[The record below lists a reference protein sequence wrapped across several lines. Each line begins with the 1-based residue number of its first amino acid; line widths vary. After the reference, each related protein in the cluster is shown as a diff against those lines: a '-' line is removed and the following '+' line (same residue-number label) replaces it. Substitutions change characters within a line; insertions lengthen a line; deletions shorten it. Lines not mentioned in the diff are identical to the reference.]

1 MNERLLAAEVS
12 EWLKDSDVPARD
24 ARASVDAAV
33 ARATTTRQAGRRPRP
48 SLPRFAP
55 MGRAMAT
62 SVVAFLLVIFTG
74 TLAAW
79 LLSGGSDPAGLGSG
93 ASPRGSAGV
102 PVHWQTDAVDLQAD
116 AFSLAV
122 NGLVF
127 TIDGTEPTVQ
137 ADPGSPGSP
146 VLELAWVEHGVKQR
160 MVWSFFHDDSDWWVG
175 EIRAYDGFADGQ
187 WVRADGPFFESP
199 LGEAYAGD
207 VRIELVGEGRPEDPG
222 KHVPAELALDGL
234 RLSVPLP
241 GVAGSAAANAVVSQ
255 LVGGIRAIGADLFPQ
270 PTREPR
276 APTPPAPTVAIEAG
290 DLALVVEPLEDGRVR
305 VADDGAGHNLR
316 HVMSVAVTP
325 DDRVWVATR
334 KAIFVLGQ
342 PGQVQVGEGDPQG
355 RIEHIEANDDGSLT
369 VYADGTWRLADGSW
383 TLLEEAPPSAFFY
396 DSELR
401 RQSMT
406 LPDGSTWRMPDE
418 RDEPADPGQEEPAA
432 LELWT
437 REDWIPYML
446 DEIFPEALARYPAAR
461 LDPEFPWPGSRTDV
475 WAYSRRGL
483 SRFADGA
490 WEEVAPAF
498 LAGLAGGPV
507 IVQDVLVDDQDTLW
521 TLVKRDDKG
530 ADAAAAQWLLRLEDD
545 AWSAIALEAPVNKS
559 ARSSSF
565 YALDPLIGGGVR
577 LLERDEELDYRYD
590 AHGLRTVR
598 QLGPQD
604 PVTTSDGAVFG
615 TANPRSAG
623 LIMIPGDGWSS
634 REEAPSG

>member
-48 SLPRFAP
+48 SLPRIAAAGP
-55 MGRAMAT
+55 AMAT
-62 SVVAFLLVIFTG
+62 SAVAFSLVILAG
-74 TLAAW
+74 ALAAW

-93 ASPRGSAGV
+93 ASPRGSDGD
-102 PVHWQTDAVDLQAD
+102 PVHWQTDVVDLQAD

-122 NGLVF
+122 NDFVF
-127 TIDGTEPTVQ
+127 TLAGTEPTVQ
-137 ADPGSPGSP
+137 ADSGSPGAP

-160 MVWSFFHDDSDWWVG
+160 MIWSFFHDESDWWVG

-199 LGEAYAGD
+199 LGAAYEGD
-207 VRIELVGEGRPEDPG
+207 VRVELVGDGRPEDPG
-222 KHVPAELALDGL
+222 KRVPAELALDGL
-234 RLSVPLP
+234 RLSVALP
-241 GVAGSAAANAVVSQ
+241 GAASGAAASAVVSQ
-255 LVGGIRAIGADLFPQ
+255 VLGGIRAIGAELFPQ
-270 PTREPR
+270 PTREPHT
-276 APTPPAPTVAIEAG
+276 PTPTAPTVALEAG

-305 VADDGAGHNLR
+305 VVDDGAGHNLR
-316 HVMSVAVTP
+316 RVVSVALTP
-325 DDRVWVATR
+325 DDHVWVATR

-342 PGQVQVGEGDPQG
+342 PGQVEIGEGGPQG

-369 VYADGTWRLADGSW
+369 VHADGIWRLADGTW
-383 TLLEEAPPSAFFY
+383 TPLEEAPPRAFFS
-396 DSELR
+396 DPELR
-401 RQSMT
+401 WQSLT
-406 LPDGSTWRMPDE
+406 LPDGSTWRRPDE
-418 RDEPADPGQEEPAA
+418 RDGSVDPGQEAPAA

-437 REDWIPYML
+437 GEDWIPYTL
-446 DEIFPEALARYPAAR
+446 DQIFPQALAQYPAAE
-461 LDPEFPWPGSRTDV
+461 LGQKFPWPGSRTDV

-490 WEEVAPAF
+490 WEEVSPAF
-498 LAGLAGGPV
+498 LAGLVGGPV
-507 IVQDVLVDDQDTLW
+507 IVRDVLVDDQGTLW

-530 ADAAAAQWLLRLEDD
+530 ADAVTAQWLLRLEDG
-545 AWSAIALEAPVNKS
+545 AWSAIALEAPVNKGT
-559 ARSSSF
+559 RSNSF
-565 YALDPLIGGGVR
+565 YGLDPLFGSGVR

-590 AHGLRTVR
+590 SDGLRTVR
-598 QLGPQD
+598 ELGPQD

-615 TANPRSAG
+615 TANPRSEG
-623 LIMIPGDGWSS
+623 LIMIPADGWSS

>member
-24 ARASVDAAV
+24 ARASVEAAV
-33 ARATTTRQAGRRPRP
+33 ARATTTRQADRRPRL

-79 LLSGGSDPAGLGSG
+79 LLSGGPDPAGLGSG

-127 TIDGTEPTVQ
+127 TIDGTEPTVH
-137 ADPGSPGSP
+137 ADPGSPGTP

-160 MVWSFFHDDSDWWVG
+160 MIWSFLHDESDWWVG

-199 LGEAYAGD
+199 LGATYEGD
-207 VRIELVGEGRPEDPG
+207 VRIELVGDGRPEDPG
-222 KHVPAELALDGL
+222 KRVPAELALDGL
-234 RLSVPLP
+234 RLSVALP
-241 GVAGSAAANAVVSQ
+241 GAASGAAASAVVSQ
-255 LVGGIRAIGADLFPQ
+255 VLGGIRAIGAELFPQ

-276 APTPPAPTVAIEAG
+276 TPTPTAPTVALEAG
-290 DLALVVEPLEDGRVR
+290 GLALVVEPLEDGRVR
-305 VADDGAGHNLR
+305 VVDDGAGHNLR
-316 HVMSVAVTP
+316 RVVSVALTP
-325 DDRVWVATR
+325 DDHVWVATR

-342 PGQVQVGEGDPQG
+342 PGQVEVGEGDPQG
-355 RIEHIEANDDGSLT
+355 RIEHIVANEDGSLT

-383 TLLEEAPPSAFFY
+383 ALLDEAPPRGFFH
-396 DSELR
+396 DSESEWL
-401 RQSMT
+401 SLT
-406 LPDGSTWRMPDE
+406 LPDGSTWREPDE
-418 RDEPADPGQEEPAA
+418 RDGPVGPGQEGSAA
-432 LELWT
+432 LERWT
-437 REDWIPYML
+437 GEDWTPYRL
-446 DEIFPEALARYPAAR
+446 DQIFPGALAQYPEAS
-461 LDPEFPWPGSRTDV
+461 LGPKFPWPGSRTDV

-490 WEEVAPAF
+490 WEEVTPAF

-507 IVQDVLVDDQDTLW
+507 IVRDVLIDDQGTLW
-521 TLVKRDDKG
+521 TLVRRDDKG
-530 ADAAAAQWLLRLEDD
+530 DGVAAQWLLRLEDG

-559 ARSSSF
+559 ARSNAF
-565 YALDPLIGGGVR
+565 YGLDPLIGGGVR
-577 LLERDEELDYRYD
+577 LLERDAELDYRYD
-590 AHGLRTVR
+590 ADGLRTVR

-623 LIMIPGDGWSS
+623 LIMIPADGWLS
-634 REEAPSG
+634 REDAPRG